1 LTGLEEAVDLTSR
14 PMGAMDLAISHF
26 TESHGHPPAGVW
38 MAPGRVNLIGEHTD
52 YNEGYALPFALSK
65 AVYVAGS
72 TRNDGLVSVSS
83 TPFGTL
89 ELEMLAPPREDWGRC
104 PHAAMRAMRGHGID
118 PPGMD
123 LVIESDLPI
132 GAGLS
137 SSAALLCGTILAASQ
152 LAGSTLAP
160 EEVASLAREAE
171 TEWVGVP
178 VGVMDQLASMCS
190 TRDHALFLDCRSLAH
205 RQVRLDRSDGD
216 ARLALLIIDTGGR
229 RRLVE
234 GEYARRRKT
243 CERVAALLGVPA
255 LRDVTMEM
263 LEAHHDVLDETQLK
277 RARHVVTENQRV
289 LDTVAV
295 LAGQG
300 LHAIGDLLS
309 ESHRSLAADYEVS
322 VATLDL
328 VVTAA
333 ERAGALGARMTG
345 AGFGGCVI
353 ALVTEDS
360 IGRVTESIEVAFAEQ
375 NLDRPTYFEARPGP
389 GAHRVA

>member
-1 LTGLEEAVDLTSR
+1 MSR
-14 PMGAMDLAISHF
+14 PKGAMDLAISHY

-72 TRNDGLVSVSS
+72 TRTDGIVSVTS
-83 TPFGTL
+83 TPFGTV
-89 ELEMLAPPREDWGRC
+89 ELALQAPLRADWGRY
-104 PHAAMRAMRGHGID
+104 PDAALRAMRGHGID

-123 LVIESDLPI
+123 LVIESDVPI

-137 SSAALLCGTILAASQ
+137 SSAALLCGTILAVSQ

-160 EEVASLAREAE
+160 EEVAALAREAE

-178 VGVMDQLASMCS
+178 VGIMDQLASMCA

-205 RQVRLDRSDGD
+205 RQVRLDRPEGDG
-216 ARLALLIIDTGGR
+216 RPALLVIDTGVR

-243 CERVAALLGVPA
+243 CEEVAALLGVPA
-255 LRDVTMEM
+255 LRDVTTEM
-263 LEAHHDVLDETQLK
+263 LEAHRDLLDQTQLK
-277 RARHVVTENQRV
+277 RARHVVTENARV
-289 LDTVAV
+289 LDTVGV
-295 LAGQG
+295 LGGQG
-300 LHAIGDLLS
+300 LGAIGDLLS
-309 ESHRSLAADYEVS
+309 QSHRSLATDYEVS
-322 VATLDL
+322 VGALDL
-328 VVTAA
+328 VVNAA
-333 ERAGALGARMTG
+333 EAAGALGARMTG

-360 IGRVTESIEVAFAEQ
+360 IGQVTESIESVFAARG
-375 NLDRPTYFEARPGP
+375 LDRPSYFEAWPGP

>member
-1 LTGLEEAVDLTSR
+1 
-14 PMGAMDLAISHF
+14 MDLAISHF
-26 TESHGHPPAGVW
+26 TERHGHPPAGVW

-52 YNEGYALPFALSK
+52 YNEGYVLPFALSK

-72 TRNDGLVSVSS
+72 TRSDGTVSVTS
-83 TPFGTL
+83 TPFGTVEL
-89 ELEMLAPPREDWGRC
+89 ELQAPLRDDWGRY
-104 PHAAMRAMRGHGID
+104 PEAAIRAMRGHGID

-123 LVIESDLPI
+123 LVIESDVPV

-152 LAGSTLAP
+152 LAESTLAP

-178 VGVMDQLASMCS
+178 VGIMDQLASMCS

-205 RQVRLDRSDGD
+205 QQVRLDRSDGD
-216 ARLALLIIDTGGR
+216 GRLALLIIDTGGR

-243 CERVAALLGVPA
+243 CEEVAALLGVPA

-263 LEAHHDVLDETQLK
+263 LEANRDVLDETQLK
-277 RARHVVTENQRV
+277 RARHVVTENDRV
-289 LDTVAV
+289 LDTVGA
-295 LAGQG
+295 LGGEG

-309 ESHRSLAADYEVS
+309 ESHRSLATDYEVS
-322 VATLDL
+322 VAALDL
-328 VVTAA
+328 VVTTA
-333 ERAGALGARMTG
+333 EAAGALGARMTG

-353 ALVTEDS
+353 ALVTEES
-360 IGRVTESIEVAFAEQ
+360 IDRVAESIEVAFAEQ
-375 NLDRPTYFEARPGP
+375 NLDRPSCFEAWPGP